1 MVAATYF
8 ASFVSY
14 GIYLE
19 DEGLLLHQIART
31 ARGETPFIDFHT
43 GYSPGTFYLNAV
55 LFRLFG
61 ESVLPLRG
69 VLVVVNAA
77 AIALLFGLARPLAG
91 GLLAAVA
98 AFGYLAFLPS
108 FVGEFASFN
117 IPYPA
122 WYAGAAWLA
131 TQAAL
136 DRYLVR
142 GGRTTLVLAG
152 VFAGLAFS
160 FKQNAG
166 VLAILACG
174 LTQSVLAAGEGDQDR
189 ILARLLLVLGGL
201 ALIVLLG
208 FDLSSLAA
216 VMILGAPL
224 TLIVGRL
231 VRVRARM
238 PHPDRLHTAVALV
251 AAGAAVPIL
260 PWVVYFLARLGP
272 RAFVH
277 DVLLVGAHYEIIYA
291 VQYPMPTGWISL
303 WPVLGALA
311 LAGVGALGLAVE
323 RGALPVRRVLGW
335 LGLAALLLGV
345 LAARRARMPE
355 GVARSI
361 VWQALDVGFYMI
373 PLLGLSTTCYVLRR
387 LRGAGDIRVS
397 SSPRLLGAL
406 VFAVCMYAEL
416 YPRVDTMHLIG
427 AMPSALVL
435 AAAAASRLARAW
447 GAALRISRPVTTTAV
462 AIPAAALAALTAIP
476 NYSGL
481 VRLQGIRV
489 AAEPQRSLDSSRAPV
504 HVEARRSQEVR
515 ALNGVLH
522 HLRAW
527 LQPDEA
533 VFAFPA
539 AALVPYALGHPTP
552 TPHDYFFPG
561 RPDHRAEAEVV
572 RRLES
577 HPPRFVVTLN
587 RRLSFFSESPEYYFI
602 LVEYLRRH
610 YSLDARFGRYDVL
623 VRRESPQP
631 PLVEDERPIDGTPA
645 TWRGEVADPA
655 RVARRAGGRAFPR
668 D

>member
-1 MVAATYF
+1 MVCSRSSPTGSSPTATRSRSRPPTARGAAGSGSVRCRSCSWTARWASRRCRSASAWRRSGSSGGWPSPIGSDASEPRSLVRRFASLAVGLVAATYF

-189 ILARLLLVLGGL
+189 ILARPLLVLGGL

-303 WPVLGALA
+303 WPVLGALT
-311 LAGVGALGLAVE
+311 LAGVGALGHA
-323 RGALPVRRVLGW
+323 
-335 LGLAALLLGV
+335 
-345 LAARRARMPE
+345 
-355 GVARSI
+355 
-361 VWQALDVGFYMI
+361 
-373 PLLGLSTTCYVLRR
+373 
-387 LRGAGDIRVS
+387 
-397 SSPRLLGAL
+397 
-406 VFAVCMYAEL
+406 
-416 YPRVDTMHLIG
+416 
-427 AMPSALVL
+427 
-435 AAAAASRLARAW
+435 
-447 GAALRISRPVTTTAV
+447 
-462 AIPAAALAALTAIP
+462 
-476 NYSGL
+476 
-481 VRLQGIRV
+481 
-489 AAEPQRSLDSSRAPV
+489 
-504 HVEARRSQEVR
+504 
-515 ALNGVLH
+515 
-522 HLRAW
+522 
-527 LQPDEA
+527 
-533 VFAFPA
+533 
-539 AALVPYALGHPTP
+539 
-552 TPHDYFFPG
+552 
-561 RPDHRAEAEVV
+561 
-572 RRLES
+572 
-577 HPPRFVVTLN
+577 
-587 RRLSFFSESPEYYFI
+587 
-602 LVEYLRRH
+602 
-610 YSLDARFGRYDVL
+610 
-623 VRRESPQP
+623 
-631 PLVEDERPIDGTPA
+631 
-645 TWRGEVADPA
+645 
-655 RVARRAGGRAFPR
+655 
-668 D
+668 